1 MKRIISI
8 SICMVFLLS
17 ASTIFLAQEKTEEPM
32 TFEEF
37 KTKVKSIIK
46 SRNDELKKHFSNG
59 EYALMPGKLKEYNA
73 KVVTHKGK
81 VIPGRYSEDYWR
93 KVGEIIGNK
102 EGRKLKFKEPH
113 LEFMELDVGPDPECY
128 EINFIAVEIT
138 EFSFKVGETKYRGYI
153 DPSYRHRVRCTIED

>member
-17 ASTIFLAQEKTEEPM
+17 ASTILLAQEKVEEPM

-37 KTKVKSIIK
+37 KTKVKSIIT
-46 SRNDELKKHFSNG
+46 SRNKELKKHFSEG
-59 EYALMPGKLKEYNA
+59 KYDLMPGQLKEYNA

-93 KVGEIIGNK
+93 EVGKG
-102 EGRKLKFKEPH
+102 LKGTNLNFKAPH
-113 LEFMELDVGPDPECY
+113 LDFTDLGVDPDSPGY
-128 EINFIAVEIT
+128 VINYVAVEIT
-138 EFSFKVGETKYRGYI
+138 KFTFDVKGKKHKGYI
-153 DPSYRHRVRCTIED
+153 DPQYRHRVRCTIED